1 MAITIGLSLKE
12 KKKIFEVCSLI
23 RLTELEISKRYTEN
37 KMRCPVH
44 LSVGQEGAPA
54 VLSLLLKKRDFAVST
69 HRSHAHYICKGGSI
83 KKMIAELHGKST
95 GCSGGK
101 GGSMHLVDKKNGFM
115 GSSSIVGNS
124 IPVGVGLGMSIK
136 LKKLKN
142 ISIIFLGDA
151 AVESGVFFESINFAV
166 TKKLPVVFVC
176 ENNLYSV
183 YTHFKDR
190 QPKNRKIFKMVSG
203 LGIKSYYF
211 DGSKPLSF
219 AKNLK
224 KILKNV
230 RDQNEPCFIEFS
242 TYRYLEHCGPFND
255 DNLEY
260 RPKKEQL
267 KWFKK
272 DPYKYL
278 KKNFSKNSNLIKF
291 VNNIEK
297 KNLRIIKSAFLYS
310 DKSKFPKQR
319 ELMKN
324 VYKKI

>member
-23 RLTELEISKRYTEN
+23 RLTELEISKRYSEN

-54 VLSLLLKKRDFAVST
+54 VLSLLLKRDFAVST
-69 HRSHAHYICKGGSI
+69 HRSHALYMQRWY

-166 TKKLPVVFVC
+166 TKKLPVVFIC

-211 DGSKPLSF
+211 DGSKPIF
-219 AKNLK
+219 FPKNLK

-230 RDQNEPCFIEFS
+230 SQNEPCFIEFS

-260 RPKKEQL
+260 RPKRA
-267 KWFKK
+267 
-272 DPYKYL
+272 
-278 KKNFSKNSNLIKF
+278 IK
-291 VNNIEK
+291 V
-297 KNLRIIKSAFLYS
+297 
-310 DKSKFPKQR
+310 
-319 ELMKN
+319 
-324 VYKKI
+324 V

>member
-1 MAITIGLSLKE
+1 MAITSGLSLKE
-12 KKKIFEVCSLI
+12 KKKLFEVCSLI
-23 RLTELEISKRYTEN
+23 RLTELEISRRYTEN

-44 LSVGQEGAPA
+44 LSVGQEGVPA
-54 VLSLLLKKRDFAVST
+54 ALSLFLKKKDFVVST

-101 GGSMHLVDKKNGFM
+101 GGSMHLVDKNNGFM

-124 IPVGVGLGMSIK
+124 IPIGVGLGMSIK

-176 ENNLYSV
+176 ENNFYSV
-183 YTHFKDR
+183 YTPFKDR
-190 QPKNRKIFKMVSG
+190 QPKDRKIFKMVSG
-203 LGIKSYYF
+203 LGIKSFYF

-219 AKNLK
+219 AKNLE

-230 RDQNEPCFIEFS
+230 RDKNEPCFIEFS

-267 KWFKK
+267 KWLKK

-297 KNLRIIKSAFLYS
+297 KNLRIIRSAFLYS

-319 ELMKN
+319 ELIKN